1 MSKLKPVLI
10 GILALAAGVLG
21 LVGWQL
27 MGLVR
32 PARQIPEV
40 HPDEF
45 MVSSEDVEFTSVD
58 GVPLRGWLLG
68 GRNGAP
74 AVLLCHGLGA
84 NRASLMNLA
93 VPLHQAGYHVLLFDF
108 RGHGESG
115 GMRTTLGIDEA
126 QDILGAIDFLGTQ
139 ERIDSSR
146 VGGWGRDIGAYALVV
161 AARHSDK
168 LRALAL
174 DSVFPDPGFLIGE
187 RLFQQ
192 TGPLKG
198 PLAWLAEQEF
208 LWLLGPTNSEPPAS
222 VILET
227 LSDRNLFMVVAS
239 GQKRQAAITRDLLER
254 IPEDVEGEKNLLELE
269 AAWSSNLYGDE
280 RTRYLDSIRK
290 FFLRTMPPRPSRSR
304 NDKPIRLLDG

>member
-1 MSKLKPVLI
+1 MPNLKPVLV
-10 GILALAAGVLG
+10 GVLALAAGVLG

-27 MGLVR
+27 TGLVR
-32 PARQIPEV
+32 PPRQVPNV
-40 HPDEF
+40 HPNEF
-45 MVSSEDVEFTSVD
+45 MVSSEDVEFNSVD
-58 GVPLRGWLLG
+58 GVPLRGWLLS
-68 GRNGAP
+68 GRSGAP
-74 AVLLCHGLGA
+74 ALLLCHGLGTS
-84 NRASLMNLA
+84 RASLVNLA
-93 VPLHQAGYHVLLFDF
+93 VSLHQAGYHVLLFDF

-115 GMRTTLGIDEA
+115 GRRTTLGIDEA
-126 QDILGAIDFLGTQ
+126 QDILGAIDFLATQ

-168 LRALAL
+168 LRSIAL
-174 DSVFPDPGFLIGE
+174 DGMFPDPGFFIGE

-192 TGPLKG
+192 TGLLQG

-208 LWLLGPTNSEPPAS
+208 LRVLGPTRSEPPAS

-239 GQKRQAAITRDLLER
+239 GRPRQAKIMRDLLEH

-269 AAWSSNLYGDE
+269 AAWSSNLYGGE

-290 FFLRTMPPRPSRSR
+290 FFLRTLPPQPSPSR
-304 NDKPIRLLDG
+304 NDKPIQLLEG